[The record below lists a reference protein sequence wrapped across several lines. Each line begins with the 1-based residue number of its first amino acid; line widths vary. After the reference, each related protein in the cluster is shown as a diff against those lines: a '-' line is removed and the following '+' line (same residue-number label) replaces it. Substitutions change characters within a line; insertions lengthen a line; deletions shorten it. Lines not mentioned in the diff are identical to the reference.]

1 LAVKI
6 YLGGHT
12 VEIVPSGGSLSVLI
26 DGTAHNLEDQK
37 EHEHIENG
45 QEIFKYGSGQSLK
58 KTWEWIYGYFWFH
71 FRIFRWG
78 STYNVYSF
86 LKVWVAYDGNF
97 VEVMPAPSVKG
108 SHCGVCGTFNKNK
121 FDEFSG
127 KSGNRIASSD
137 MASEWQWKC

>member
-1 LAVKI
+1 MRIRTAPKNGSNTHSAIFNALA
-6 YLGGHT
+6 
-12 VEIVPSGGSLSVLI
+12 
-26 DGTAHNLEDQK
+26 
-37 EHEHIENG
+37 
-45 QEIFKYGSGQSLK
+45 F
-58 KTWEWIYGYFWFH
+58 

-108 SHCGVCGTFNKNK
+108 SHCGVCGTFNRNK
-121 FDEFSG
+121 YDEFSG
-127 KSGNRIASSD
+127 KAGNRIASSD